1 MIMERVISFIA
12 NHGSIDKPVPN
23 RDISSS
29 LKLSESLVRKKVNEA
44 RCKGFPICSCDKG
57 YFISHDKGEILRTV
71 QSLMH
76 RTISVEKAINGL
88 LTVIRSGLEDKENA

>member
-1 MIMERVISFIA
+1 MERVINYIA
-12 NHGSIDKPVPN
+12 NHGSIDNPVPN
-23 RDISSS
+23 KDISSS
-29 LKLSESLVRKKVNEA
+29 LQISEVYVRKKVNEA

-57 YFISHDKGEILRTV
+57 YFISEDKSEILRTV

-88 LTVIRSGLEDKENA
+88 LTVIRSGLEDKENAQ